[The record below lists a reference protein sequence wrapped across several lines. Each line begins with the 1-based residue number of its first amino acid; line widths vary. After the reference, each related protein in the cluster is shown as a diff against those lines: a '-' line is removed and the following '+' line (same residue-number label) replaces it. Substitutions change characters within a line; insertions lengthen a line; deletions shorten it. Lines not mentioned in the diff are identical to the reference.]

1 MPEPPDWMRIGEYA
15 DTQGQPG
22 RSGASA
28 ANRPGAAPASVEVRP
43 GDSVSVIAQRHGVS
57 TRDVIAANGLQP
69 PYTVYVGQVLKLPAP
84 PRYVVKRGD
93 TLSGIAQSMGV
104 EIAALAARNRL
115 QPPYRIYVGQE
126 LEVPGTRRP
135 ASSPAGPSRPGTTPV
150 PSRDGGTMTARS
162 SGSGGGGSG
171 SAGTGAGAASA
182 PPRAAV
188 AEPAARSGR
197 QFAWPLTGRI
207 LSGFGPKEGGLHN
220 DGINIAAQPGD
231 PVRAAE
237 NGVVVYAGNELAG
250 FGNLL
255 LLRHAD
261 NWVTAYAHNA
271 ELLVQRGDQV
281 NRGQIVARAGRTGN
295 VTAPQLHFEIRQ
307 GRQAVNPLQ
316 HLPPMTTMV
325 SSRE

>member
-1 MPEPPDWMRIGEYA
+1 MPQPPDWMRVGDYA
-15 DTQGQPG
+15 DTRGQPG
-22 RSGASA
+22 RGGAATAHRAGS
-28 ANRPGAAPASVEVRP
+28 APASVVVQP

-69 PYTVYVGQVLKLPAP
+69 PYTVYVGQVLNLPAP

-93 TLSGIAQSMGV
+93 TLSEIAQSLGV

-115 QPPYRIYVGQE
+115 QPPYRIYAGQE
-126 LEVPGTRRP
+126 LEIPGARRP
-135 ASSPAGPSRPGTTPV
+135 ASSPAAPARPGTAPTAPA
-150 PSRDGGTMTARS
+150 PSGQDGMMTARN
-162 SGSGGGGSG
+162 SGSGAG
-171 SAGTGAGAASA
+171 SAAPT

-188 AEPAARSGR
+188 AEPVARSGR